1 MPPMPVTAFSPGVP
15 DLRVFDVDAN
25 HGKAHA
31 KNMLFI
37 VWQKETTAAAYARA
51 AEVILSLALRFPKG
65 IGVLQTVESG
75 AVPPDQAARTKF
87 VKVIEACETRVAH
100 YSVVHEGAGFK
111 AASVRAIMVGVYA
124 YARPTFP
131 HKIFGS
137 LREAARWH
145 VQRQSE
151 TGQIYLDE
159 SAIIKAVD
167 TLRTHVSKGA
177 PPDEPRLLMRR

>member
-1 MPPMPVTAFSPGVP
+1 MLAMAVTGFSPGSS
-15 DLRVFDVDAN
+15 DLRVFEVDAN

-51 AEVILSLALRFPKG
+51 AEVILSMAQRFPNG
-65 IGVLQTVESG
+65 IGVLQTVETG
-75 AVPPDQAARTKF
+75 ALPPDQAARKKF
-87 VKVIEACETRVAH
+87 VKVIEACESRVGH

-111 AASVRAIMVGVYA
+111 AASVRAIMLGVYG

-159 SAIIKAVD
+159 AAIMKAVE
-167 TLRTHVSKGA
+167 TLRTHVTKGA